1 MHISHPTT
9 PRLLFL
15 PLLLEMLFAIQQQ
28 HTHRLRQTEE
38 HTHRKNRRALVLHR
52 LLLRGMKKVLYV
64 ARTPIQLWLQPATAC
79 LILIPPDL
87 LVSVEMGGRGSNA
100 LSRGTSAVLLAAG
113 TGGISVGAV
122 GWDTA
127 VSGRA
132 RTGRWSRHSR
142 SWLVLPVV
150 EGEGRMPCP
159 GLPTN

>member
-1 MHISHPTT
+1 
-9 PRLLFL
+9 
-15 PLLLEMLFAIQQQ
+15 MLFARQQQ

>member
-1 MHISHPTT
+1 MHTSHPTT
-9 PRLLFL
+9 PQLLFL
-15 PLLLEMLFAIQQQ
+15 PLLLKMLFAIQQQ

-87 LVSVEMGGRGSNA
+87 LVSVEIEGRGSNT

-113 TGGISVGAV
+113 TAGGISVGAV

-127 VSGRA
+127 SQ
-132 RTGRWSRHSR
+132 TG
-142 SWLVLPVV
+142 
-150 EGEGRMPCP
+150 P
-159 GLPTN
+159 GQGGGVDTVGFGWCCLW

>member
-1 MHISHPTT
+1 
-9 PRLLFL
+9 
-15 PLLLEMLFAIQQQ
+15 MLFAIQQQ

-52 LLLRGMKKVLYV
+52 LLLRGMNKVLYV

-87 LVSVEMGGRGSNA
+87 LVSVEIEGRGSNT

-113 TGGISVGAV
+113 TAGGISVGAV

-127 VSGRA
+127 SQ
-132 RTGRWSRHSR
+132 TG
-142 SWLVLPVV
+142 
-150 EGEGRMPCP
+150 P
-159 GLPTN
+159 GQGGGVDTVGFGWCCLW

>member
-1 MHISHPTT
+1 MQYSSNT
-9 PRLLFL
+9 
-15 PLLLEMLFAIQQQ
+15 
-28 HTHRLRQTEE
+28 HTGSDRQTEE

-87 LVSVEMGGRGSNA
+87 LVSVEMGGRGSNT

-113 TGGISVGAV
+113 TAGGISVGAV

-127 VSGRA
+127 SQ
-132 RTGRWSRHSR
+132 TG
-142 SWLVLPVV
+142 
-150 EGEGRMPCP
+150 P
-159 GLPTN
+159 GQGGGVDTVGFGWCCLW